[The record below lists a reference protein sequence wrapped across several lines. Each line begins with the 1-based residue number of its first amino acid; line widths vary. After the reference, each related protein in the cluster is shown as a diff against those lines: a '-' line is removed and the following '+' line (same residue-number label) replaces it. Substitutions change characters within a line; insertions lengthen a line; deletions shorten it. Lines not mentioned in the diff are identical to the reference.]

1 MKKKLGLVALAAV
14 LAVGTGAVPDT
25 SAVPHFGLNKSAPA
39 ADASVTSLEE
49 VRLWF
54 TEAPEQNS
62 VSIRLIDGAG
72 NALDTGDLVTD
83 AEDDRIFSVS
93 FDGHLPAGTYTVSWR
108 GIGDDGHVAR
118 GDFEFAVA
126 TQ

>member
-1 MKKKLGLVALAAV
+1 MNNKLGFLALAVALTVGAA
-14 LAVGTGAVPDT
+14 AVPDA
-25 SAVPHFGLNKSAPA
+25 SPVPHFGLNKSAPA

-72 NALDTGDLVTD
+72 NALETGELATD
-83 AEDDRIFSVS
+83 ADDDRIFSVS
-93 FDGHLPAGTYTVSWR
+93 FDGHLAEGTYTVAWR

-118 GDFEFAVA
+118 GDFEFVVA